1 MALYTPESK
10 ERVRDAVDFAEVV
23 SARTELRRAGVNRLE
38 GLCPFHDER
47 TPSFGIDPVKKVYHC
62 FGCGMGGDV
71 FRFVQETEGLDF
83 PAAMEALAD
92 RYGVELEREQEDP
105 EQERRRHRR
114 ERLLELLERSAGYY
128 ARYLWEADEA
138 ANAREYLA
146 ARGLGEETLRAFR
159 VGYSPSAWDHMLVR
173 SRRAGFTEEELR
185 AAGLAQRSKERGTL
199 YDRFRGRLMFPL
211 ADARGRV
218 LGFGARALRDN
229 QQPKYLNSG
238 EGEVYHKGRQL
249 FGADLARAQAAR
261 DQLVILVEG
270 YTDVLAMHQAGL
282 ANAVG
287 LMGTAL
293 TEHQVAELS
302 RLTGADGRVVLAL
315 DADASGQEAM
325 ERAARVAAGRDL
337 DLRVVELPAGA
348 DPADLVTSEGADAMR
363 KRVEGSMP
371 FARFRVER
379 VLDAS
384 DTSSADGRDRA
395 LARVREAISPLPP
408 SALREEL
415 VRLVAGRLGLS
426 EQLVGSLTATTGPTP
441 APPARPGAPGPAAA
455 GGRARVALDRRE
467 QIERTFLALCIALP
481 EAGRDAL
488 RRVDLDSHFT
498 NGLLRRAAAH
508 LREHL
513 VAPLDGIAVGD
524 GELESLL
531 AELSLRAAGE
541 PAEPATLEVQTL
553 QLETAR
559 LEREIAMARASGSLD
574 VSDYAETLSRVRQDL
589 DDAMDRAMEARPA
602 EPAG

>member
-1 MALYTPESK
+1 
-10 ERVRDAVDFAEVV
+10 
-23 SARTELRRAGVNRLE
+23 
-38 GLCPFHDER
+38 
-47 TPSFGIDPVKKVYHC
+47 
-62 FGCGMGGDV
+62 
-71 FRFVQETEGLDF
+71 
-83 PAAMEALAD
+83 
-92 RYGVELEREQEDP
+92 
-105 EQERRRHRR
+105 
-114 ERLLELLERSAGYY
+114 
-128 ARYLWEADEA
+128 
-138 ANAREYLA
+138 
-146 ARGLGEETLRAFR
+146 
-159 VGYSPSAWDHMLVR
+159 
-173 SRRAGFTEEELR
+173 
-185 AAGLAQRSKERGTL
+185 
-199 YDRFRGRLMFPL
+199 MFPL

-249 FGADLARAQAAR
+249 FGADIARAQAAR

>member
-10 ERVRDAVDFAEVV
+10 ERVRDAVDFTEVV
-23 SARTELRRAGVNRLE
+23 SARTELRRAGANRLE

-62 FGCGMGGDV
+62 FGCGVGGDV
-71 FRFVQETEGLDF
+71 FRFVQDTEGLDF
-83 PAAMEALAD
+83 PAAIEALAD
-92 RYGVELEREQEDP
+92 RYGVELEREHEDP
-105 EQERRRHRR
+105 AQERRRHRR
-114 ERLLELLERSAGYY
+114 ERLLELLERSTGYY

-138 ANAREYLA
+138 ADAREYLA

-159 VGYSPSAWDHMLVR
+159 VGYAASAWDHMLVR
-173 SRRAGFTEEELR
+173 SRRAGFTEDELR

-229 QQPKYLNSG
+229 QQPKYLNTS
-238 EGEVYHKGRQL
+238 EGEVYHKGRQV
-249 FGADLARAQAAR
+249 FGADLARAEAAKAG
-261 DQLVILVEG
+261 LVILVEG
-270 YTDVLAMHQAGL
+270 YTDVLAMHQAGFV
-282 ANAVG
+282 NSVG

-293 TEHQVAELS
+293 TEDQVAELS

-348 DPADLVTSEGADAMR
+348 DPADLVAAEGADAMR
-363 KRVEGSMP
+363 GRVQGSVP
-371 FARFRVER
+371 FARFRIER

-395 LARVREAISPLPP
+395 LARVRESLAGLPA

-426 EQLVGSLTATTGPTP
+426 EQLVGSLTAVP
-441 APPARPGAPGPAAA
+441 APARGRGSNGGEPQHRLFGASCQQPDGEDRADLAWHVHVLDEDPQRPERGRGGGP
-455 GGRARVALDRRE
+455 RRE
-467 QIERTFLALCIALP
+467 QRRRRSDCDGT
-481 EAGRDAL
+481 GR
-488 RRVDLDSHFT
+488 H
-498 NGLLRRAAAH
+498 
-508 LREHL
+508 
-513 VAPLDGIAVGD
+513 
-524 GELESLL
+524 GESADRSRLH
-531 AELSLRAAGE
+531 ARAGE
-541 PAEPATLEVQTL
+541 PVCAHRRRRTEHHDRCGEAVLL
-553 QLETAR
+553 D
-559 LEREIAMARASGSLD
+559 LEREYHGRLLKPG
-574 VSDYAETLSRVRQDL
+574 
-589 DDAMDRAMEARPA
+589 PN
-602 EPAG
+602 